1 MNELGTTS
9 TPPEYNLNFGSEI
22 NTYTLTDYG
31 GNNNSLFQNFYENYI
46 TRLFNKKIRL
56 YKYSAILPLKVL
68 LQLSLNDYIVIGT
81 RLFTINKMT
90 TKLQSGETNFEL
102 LNEPSIQNIGI
113 SYDQESYCTTDS
125 RS

>member
-1 MNELGTTS
+1 MCNELGTTS

-56 YKYSAILPLKVL
+56 YKYFNNTTIKSFIAIKLK
-68 LQLSLNDYIVIGT
+68 
-81 RLFTINKMT
+81 
-90 TKLQSGETNFEL
+90 
-102 LNEPSIQNIGI
+102 
-113 SYDQESYCTTDS
+113 
-125 RS
+125 